1 MIFKMLKAMVT
12 RGAYDREDV
21 TKKMD
26 VFLLNNRITDAEYT
40 ELIELMG

>member
-1 MIFKMLKAMVT
+1 MIFKMLKTMVT
-12 RGAYDREDV
+12 RGTCDREDI

-26 VFLLNNRITDAEYT
+26 VFLLNNRLTETEYN